1 MPVAPERLVDIPL
14 FGGLTDAERADVAS
28 HLEER
33 SVAPG
38 AHLSNEGG
46 AGYFFFVIESGS
58 ADVSRGDDVVATLG
72 PGDFFGEAAVLETT
86 RRTATVSAT
95 TPMVL
100 FAMFGADFA
109 VLESTSP
116 TVQAII
122 ERALDERH
130 GRAQPS

>member
-1 MPVAPERLVDIPL
+1 MPVAPERIVDIPL

-33 SVAPG
+33 SVNTG
-38 AHLSNEGG
+38 THLSSEGG
-46 AGYFFFVIESGS
+46 AGYFFFVIESGN
-58 ADVSRGDDVVATLG
+58 AEVSRGDDVVATLG

-86 RRTATVSAT
+86 RRTATVTAT
-95 TPMVL
+95 TPMVV
-100 FAMFGADFA
+100 FQMFGADFA

-116 TVQAII
+116 TVPAII

-130 GRAQPS
+130 GRAQP